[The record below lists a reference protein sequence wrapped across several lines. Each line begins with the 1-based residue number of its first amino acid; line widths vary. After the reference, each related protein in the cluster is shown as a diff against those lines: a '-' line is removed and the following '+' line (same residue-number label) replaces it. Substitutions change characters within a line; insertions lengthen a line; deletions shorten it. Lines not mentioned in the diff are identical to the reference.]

1 MLLKGIIK
9 GTVSRDFKPWGFF
22 INKSHF
28 GHWLAS

>member
-9 GTVSRDFKPWGFF
+9 GTVSRDFQPWGFF